1 MEAKRRYALFGAGA
15 AARTVLAEMPALRQ
29 ELGPVGAASVKVA
42 ARIANVL
49 RAGYA
54 ARDLAGF
61 DDCDVILVCAPDTGL
76 ERAVEILRESK
87 INWRSKIVLFCVS
100 DVTSVDFSFFQ
111 EHGASVGS
119 LNQIEGLEKLYV
131 IEGGREALRE
141 AKRLVK
147 DLKGRSLE
155 VNHAG
160 MRLFEAARTMSG
172 SLFTP
177 LVNSCVEW
185 IRESGVESKE
195 AARLA
200 EKMLMWTLRT
210 YLHSGRR
217 GWSGVAA
224 RRDWP
229 AVQRQYEAVKKVN
242 PLQGEYF
249 RDSAEH
255 AFALYES
262 YPELARY
269 LVKKEA
275 EERLLEEADAGNS
288 GGA

>member
-1 MEAKRRYALFGAGA
+1 MQAKRRYALFGAGA
-15 AARTVLAEMPALRQ
+15 AARTVLAEMASLRQ
-29 ELGPVGAASVKVA
+29 ELGPVGAATVKVA
-42 ARIANVL
+42 ARIVNVL
-49 RAGYA
+49 NAGWA
-54 ARDLAGF
+54 ARDLRSF
-61 DDCDVILVCAPDTGL
+61 NECEVILVCAPDTGL
-76 ERAVEILRESK
+76 DRAMDLLQNSQID
-87 INWRSKIVLFCVS
+87 WRFKIVLFCVS

-111 EHGASVGS
+111 ERGASVGS

-131 IEGGREALRE
+131 IEGSREALRE

-147 DLKGRSLE
+147 DLKGKAVE

-160 MRLFEAARTMSG
+160 MRLFDAARTLSG

-177 LVNSCVEW
+177 LVNTCVEW

-195 AARLA
+195 ATRLA

-217 GWSGVAA
+217 GWSGVVA

-229 AVQRQYEAVKKVN
+229 AVERQYEAVKKVN
-242 PLQGEYF
+242 ALQGEYF
-249 RDSAEH
+249 RSSAVH

-269 LVKKEA
+269 LVKKD
-275 EERLLEEADAGNS
+275 LEE
-288 GGA
+288 

>member
-1 MEAKRRYALFGAGA
+1 MQAKRRYALFGAGA
-15 AARTVLAEMPALRQ
+15 AARTVLAEIPWLRQ
-29 ELGPVGAASVKVA
+29 ELGPVGASTIKVA

-49 RAGYA
+49 KSGYA
-54 ARDLAGF
+54 ARDLTDF
-61 DDCDVILVCAPDTGL
+61 NQCEVILVCAPDTGL
-76 ERAVEILRESK
+76 DRAVELLQEAAID
-87 INWRSKIVLFCVS
+87 WRFKIVLFCFS
-100 DVTSVDFSFFQ
+100 DVASVDFSFFQ
-111 EHGASVGS
+111 NRGASVGS
-119 LNQIEGLEKLYV
+119 INEIEGLDKLYV
-131 IEGGREALRE
+131 IEGGREALKE

-147 DLKGRSLE
+147 GAKGKAVE
-155 VNHAG
+155 VNHEG
-160 MRLFEAARTMSG
+160 MRLFEAARTLSG

-200 EKMLMWTLRT
+200 EKMLMWTLRS

-224 RRDWP
+224 KRDRR
-229 AVQRQYEAVKKVN
+229 AAELQYDAVKKLS

-249 RDSAEH
+249 RSTVEH
-255 AFALYES
+255 AFAMYES

-269 LVKKEA
+269 LVKKEVEV
-275 EERLLEEADAGNS
+275 EE
-288 GGA
+288 

>member
-1 MEAKRRYALFGAGA
+1 MQAKRRYALFGAGA
-15 AARTVLAEMPALRQ
+15 AARTVLAELPSLRQ
-29 ELGPVGAASVKVA
+29 ELGPVGAATIKVA
-42 ARIANVL
+42 ARIVNVL
-49 RAGYA
+49 KTGYA
-54 ARDLAGF
+54 ARDLRSF
-61 DDCDVILVCAPDTGL
+61 NECEVILVCAPDTGL
-76 ERAVEILRESK
+76 DRAVDILQISQ
-87 INWRSKIVLFCVS
+87 IDWRFKVVLFCVS

-111 EHGASVGS
+111 ERGASVGS

-131 IEGGREALRE
+131 IEGSREALRE

-147 DLKGRSLE
+147 ELKGKAIE

-195 AARLA
+195 ATRLA

-224 RRDWP
+224 RRDWT
-229 AVQRQYEAVKKVN
+229 AVQIQYEAVRKVN
-242 PLQGEYF
+242 ALQGEYF
-249 RDSAEH
+249 RSSAEH

-269 LVKKEA
+269 LVKKD
-275 EERLLEEADAGNS
+275 LEE
-288 GGA
+288 